1 MTDMCRDLVTRERG
15 EDCSATNDLDNLS
28 GQQITRVDSEVVE
41 YYVATD
47 VSLKNTFDTER
58 CPQCSK

>member
-1 MTDMCRDLVTRERG
+1 MCRDLVTRVRG
-15 EDCSATNDLDNLS
+15 EDCSATNDSDNLS
-28 GQQITRVDSEVVE
+28 GHQVTRVDSEVVE

-47 VSLKNTFDTER
+47 VLLKNTFDTER

>member
-1 MTDMCRDLVTRERG
+1 MRG

-28 GQQITRVDSEVVE
+28 GQQVTRVDSEVME

-47 VSLKNTFDTER
+47 VLLKNTFDTER